1 MSSKFAQLLIKEN
14 IKKMNFIKNKK
25 KICENCPKKIKK
37 TSWTTDKNKRLEK
50 KNWKLI
56 NN

>member
-1 MSSKFAQLLIKEN
+1 MSSKFTQLLIKEN
-14 IKKMNFIKNKK
+14 IKKINFIKNKK
-25 KICENCPKKIKK
+25 MSEIYPKKIKK

>member
-14 IKKMNFIKNKK
+14 IKKINFIKNKK